1 MPGEADNCYTW
12 RTQELILC
20 FMPRIMIIAG
30 ETSGDLH
37 GGMLVK
43 ELKKIDPGLEIY
55 GIGGD
60 SMQAAGMELSYHI
73 REFSFMGFVEVLG
86 HLPFIRS
93 VFKKLEELLVSR
105 KPDLLVLIDYP
116 GFNLR
121 FGRIAKRMGIDVVY
135 YISPQV
141 WAWGKRRIGV
151 IRRLVKKMLVIL
163 PFEEKFYQRLKIPA
177 RYVGNPLRDT
187 VKPSLRKE
195 EFYRQHGLN
204 SNEALVGILPGSRR
218 QEVERILPVM
228 LQACQLLYN
237 GNQNIQFAL
246 GAAPHINRQYIK
258 EQLDRCSINVA
269 LVENQTYDLMAHS
282 RLIMVASGTATLETG
297 LAGTPMII
305 VYKTNPLSFI
315 IGKALVKLP
324 FIGLVNLVAGKKVV
338 PEFLQWEARPGAI
351 FLMARML
358 MDEGPPRQAVLAE
371 LAGIPQILGE
381 PGAARRAAVEIMQVL
396 SDG

>member
-1 MPGEADNCYTW
+1 
-12 RTQELILC
+12 
-20 FMPRIMIIAG
+20 MIIAG

-60 SMQAAGMELSYHI
+60 RMESAGMELIYHI

-93 VFKKLEELLVSR
+93 VFKKLEELLIAR
-105 KPDLLVLIDYP
+105 KPDIVVLIDYP

-121 FGRIAKRMGIDVVY
+121 FAKIARKAGVEVVY

-141 WAWGKRRIGV
+141 WAWGKKRVRSIK
-151 IRRLVKKMLVIL
+151 RLVKKMLVIL
-163 PFEEKFYQRLKIPA
+163 PFEEKFYQRLKVPA
-177 RYVGNPLRDT
+177 KYVGNPLRDA
-187 VKPSLRKE
+187 VRHSLTKE
-195 EFYRQHGLN
+195 EFCRQHGLN
-204 SNEALVGILPGSRR
+204 PEKHLIGLLPGSRR

-237 GNQNIQFAL
+237 TDQNIQFVL
-246 GAAPHINRQYIK
+246 GVAPHIDRQYI
-258 EQLDRCSINVA
+258 ESQLERYAFNVA
-269 LVENQTYDLMAHS
+269 LIENQTYDLMSHS
-282 RLIMVASGTATLETG
+282 RLALVASGTATLETG
-297 LAGTPMII
+297 ICGTPMII
-305 VYKTNPLSFI
+305 LYKTNPLSYI
-315 IGKALVKLP
+315 IGRSLVNLP

-358 MDEGPPRQAVLAE
+358 MDDGPPRQAVINE
-371 LAGIPQILGE
+371 LSLIPQILGE
-381 PGAARRAAVEIMQVL
+381 PGAARRAAAEVYDCLTPPHAPPPEGERI
-396 SDG
+396 